1 MRKLTISFINLMIIV
16 LLFTAATFAWFND
29 TVINQDNRI
38 QVGNLKVSLVASDSL
53 TFDEPLYNLENVNLQ
68 DLKIDTSAVFD
79 FEGRVEPGQSLTR
92 YIRVKNVGTIAMDY
106 EVHFT
111 VKEEEDFLKE
121 YISFTITPVTLADGE
136 LGDPV
141 NRLGSYFS
149 QLAFSGTGLLQDQY
163 TLHQITITISEDL
176 GNAFNYDTL
185 TEDAFDFDV
194 TLIAWQ
200 SLYVDSKP
208 ELPVNP
214 E

>member
-1 MRKLTISFINLMIIV
+1 MIIV

-29 TVINQDNRI
+29 TVTNQDNRI
-38 QVGNLKVSLVASDSL
+38 QVGNLKVSLVAADSL
-53 TFDEPLYNLENVNLQ
+53 LLDEPLYNLADDELQ
-68 DLKIDTSAVFD
+68 DLKLDTSALFD
-79 FEGRVEPGQSLTR
+79 FDGRVEPGQSLTR

-111 VKEEEDFLKE
+111 VKEDFLKE

-163 TLHQITITISEDL
+163 TLHQITITISEGLSND
-176 GNAFNYDTL
+176 FNFDTL
-185 TEDAFDFDV
+185 SSEAFDFDV

-200 SLYVDSKP
+200 SLYVESKP
-208 ELPVNP
+208 LLPLPGND